1 MALLPPRVIG
11 PLSECSTSVR
21 VQGQVTGSTVKVFAD
36 GAQVAQGVASWATQE
51 FALAGGTQLNPGA
64 KVTTT
69 QTVGVDTSIPS
80 PESVE
85 VQGRPP
91 IVGMVGF
98 ASNLTA
104 CGECVAL
111 EGLVP
116 GAKVE
121 VRVQGG
127 PTLGSGSSYDGS
139 ARLHLSPP
147 IAAGNVIE
155 AQQEACGSPG
165 VVTTGPPVDVIAE
178 RLRRLPTP
186 TVQSPLKECSRAVTV
201 FDVVHGATVTLLRS
215 AGPNLKAC
223 FDFSALYFPVNPA
236 LSLGETIS
244 ARQELPA
251 CNLLSADAPV
261 VVVEDNTPVP
271 PASVRPPLC
280 EGSTTVT
287 VTGLILGSRVR
298 LQENGVDIGE
308 AEAAVAGEFDF
319 LVPPLAGGSTIT
331 ALQELCGEWSAPGTS
346 VVVDPGPG
354 SLPTPK
360 VQAPLFA
367 CAAAVRVTSLHPG
380 VRVYVYST
388 MLAGPIGEKQVF
400 ATEADVPVAPML
412 IAGDEIFAVQRG
424 CGLVS
429 SMSARVPVQAL
440 EELRRPT
447 VVKPLY
453 SCVSA
458 VEVTGVVPG
467 ARVDVYVEGIFR
479 GTEKTG
485 ATTVAVSVTG
495 TLQVGERV
503 TARQRLCDM
512 VSPLSA
518 PVTVEEFLGRWRRV
532 GGDSFAEILAVHAAL
547 LHTGKIVY
555 FGGDQ
560 HEGALNV
567 SGDVDHTRLFDCRTE
582 SLAAVTGLPG
592 TSDLF
597 CSGHGLL
604 EDGRLLAGGGT
615 RKWGGGGVHPAG
627 HFIGLR
633 DSWLFDPGDDLWHK
647 SGNLVTQRAA
657 EVPADKD
664 IEKTG
669 GRWYP
674 TLLTLPDGR
683 VLAVSGHPEVDDT
696 RHNNNSLELYD
707 PSSGAWSIV
716 GASDYSNIDSVAARQ
731 YEYPRLHVLPDGTVI
746 SMSTMT
752 NGNLERWHPY
762 SDATDWDHVIGP
774 APDPMYGG
782 FAQDTTSVLLPL
794 KPSDGYRAR
803 ILLAGASMPYVLDM
817 GNVAAGWL
825 PAPRNMVDYP
835 AAGDVNPRR
844 ENLDAVILPTGEVF
858 IEGGVKNP
866 SSDTTAVK
874 RGELFDP
881 EGGGVGTWKVL
892 PEAER
897 PRQYHSVALLM
908 PNGAVWVAGS
918 NFNSGTGLANRELRV
933 EIFEPWYFCG
943 PRPVITDASTSACH
957 GEQIEIRTPN
967 PAAVKRVVLVRCGSV
982 THNFNPDQRHITLEF
997 RHEKGD
1003 VLLATVPGNAAVAI
1017 PGYYLLFVLDAG
1029 RRPSEGRFI
1038 QICSASTTRPP
1049 WPWEDFW
1056 KWLDD
1061 LLQERFEL
1069 EPSDLRRL
1077 RRELSGPPAPARRR
1091 LEPPA
1096 PVHGE
1101 HDHGDH
1107 KHKDEE
1113 DGPDAEE
1120 NDFPHDP
1127 R

>member
-1 MALLPPRVIG
+1 MALLPPRVVG
-11 PLSECSTSVR
+11 PLSECSTWVR
-21 VQGQVTGSTVKVFAD
+21 VQGHVTGSTVTVFAD
-36 GAQVAQGVASWATQE
+36 GTQVVQGVVSWSTQE
-51 FALAGGTQLNPGA
+51 FQLVGVSLVPGA
-64 KVTTT
+64 MITAT
-69 QTVGVDTSIPS
+69 QTVGVETSIPS
-80 PESVE
+80 PEAVE
-85 VQGRPP
+85 VQGRPAV
-91 IVGMVGF
+91 VGMVGF
-98 ASNLTA
+98 ASNLTM

-116 GAKVE
+116 GATVE

-127 PTLGSGSSYDGS
+127 ATLGAGLSYDGS
-139 ARLHLSPP
+139 ARLYLGPP
-147 IAAGNVIE
+147 IAVGNVIE

-178 RLRRLPTP
+178 ELRRLPTP
-186 TVQSPLKECSRAVTV
+186 RVESPLKECSRAVTV

-215 AGPNLKAC
+215 AGPNLRAC
-223 FDFSALYFPVNPA
+223 FDASALYFPVNPG

-244 ARQELPA
+244 ARQELRAP
-251 CNLLSADAPV
+251 CNLVSANAPV

-271 PASVRPPLC
+271 PASVKGPLC

-287 VTGLILGSRVR
+287 VTGVILGSRVR
-298 LQENGVDIGE
+298 IQENGVDLGE
-308 AEAAVAGEFDF
+308 AEAPVAGEFDF
-319 LVPPLAGGSTIT
+319 LVPPLSAGSTIT
-331 ALQELCGEWSAPGTS
+331 ATQELCGEWSAPGTA
-346 VVVDPGPG
+346 VVVDPGPR
-354 SLPTPK
+354 SLPTPT
-360 VQAPLFA
+360 VQPPLFA
-367 CAAAVRVTSLHPG
+367 CATAVRVTNLHPG

-400 ATEADVPVAPML
+400 ATEADVSVAPML

-429 SMSARVPVQAL
+429 STSARVPVQAV
-440 EELRRPT
+440 EELPAPQVSR
-447 VVKPLY
+447 PLY

-467 ARVDVYVEGIFR
+467 ARVDVYVEGVFR

-485 ATTVAVSVTG
+485 GTTVNVTVTG

-503 TARQRLCDM
+503 TARQRMCDM
-512 VSPLSA
+512 VSPLSR

-532 GGDSFAEILAVHAAL
+532 GGDAFAEILAVHAAL

-560 HEGALNV
+560 HEGSLNAA
-567 SGDVDHTRLFDCRTE
+567 GDVDHTRLFDCQTE
-582 SLAAVTGLPG
+582 TLAAVTGLPG

-597 CSGHGLL
+597 CSGHTLL
-604 EDGRLLAGGGT
+604 EDGRVLTGGGT
-615 RKWGGGGVHPAG
+615 RNWGGGGIHPSG

-633 DSWLFDPGDDLWHK
+633 DSWLFDPGDDLWHRT
-647 SGNLVTQRAA
+647 GNLVTQRPAD
-657 EVPADKD
+657 VPAGKD

-674 TLLTLPDGR
+674 TLVTLPDGR
-683 VLAVSGHPEVDDT
+683 VLALSGHPEVDDT

-707 PSSGAWSIV
+707 AATGTWSIV
-716 GASDYSNIDSVAARQ
+716 GTADYSNIDAVAARQ
-731 YEYPRLHVLPDGTVI
+731 YEYPRVHVLPDGTVI
-746 SMSTMT
+746 SMSTMS

-794 KPSDGYRAR
+794 TPSDGYRAR
-803 ILLAGASMPYVLDM
+803 ILVAGASMPYLLDM
-817 GNVAAGWL
+817 GNVPGGWI
-825 PAPRNMVDYP
+825 PAPRTMVDYP
-835 AAGDVNPRR
+835 SAGDVNPRR

-858 IEGGVKNP
+858 IEGGVKNT
-866 SSDTTAVK
+866 SNDATAVK
-874 RGELFDP
+874 RPELFDP

-908 PNGAVWVAGS
+908 PSGAVWVAGS

-943 PRPVITDASTSACH
+943 PRPVITDASTGACH

-997 RHEKGD
+997 SHEKGD
-1003 VLLATVPGNAAVAI
+1003 LLVATVPSNAAVAI
-1017 PGYYLLFVLDAG
+1017 PGYYLLFVLDAE

-1038 QICSASTTRPP
+1038 QICKASIRTRP

-1056 KWLDD
+1056 KWLGD
-1061 LLQERFEL
+1061 LMQERFEL
-1069 EPSDLRRL
+1069 DPSDMRRL
-1077 RRELSGPPAPARRR
+1077 RRELSAPLAPARRR
-1091 LEPPA
+1091 LEPPG
-1096 PVHGE
+1096 PRHGE
-1101 HDHGDH
+1101 HDHDH
-1107 KHKDEE
+1107 HEDDDEE
-1113 DGPDAEE
+1113 PEHNHEE
-1120 NDFPHDP
+1120 NEHGHETP
-1127 R
+1127 